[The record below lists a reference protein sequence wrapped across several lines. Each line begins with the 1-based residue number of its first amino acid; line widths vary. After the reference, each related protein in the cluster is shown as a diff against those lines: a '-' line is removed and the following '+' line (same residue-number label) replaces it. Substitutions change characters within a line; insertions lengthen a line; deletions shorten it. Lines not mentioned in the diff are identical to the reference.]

1 MEALK
6 ILGFVSLGL
15 LGAIGA
21 FILIITAIFIIS
33 FFRENPNS
41 GLIKYI
47 KIAFRNVLA
56 NKRRSLFIT
65 IAIAFGTMIMIVTMS
80 LSQGLRDNMLKNSFA
95 WFTGHVNIQG
105 WETLRGE
112 RLFRIPDADPINK
125 IIEEELETENVLYM
139 TGTLGKMFNSLKGG
153 GFKNSQLL
161 GMDIEKDKLF
171 RDSVVLES
179 GSFDSI
185 KEPYVALIDTD
196 LANEFGLEIGDTF
209 SFESLI
215 ETEKYGLVNST
226 KDFKVGAIIQSIV
239 GGMNF
244 FGNIRTSNETVKDFA
259 RLEDNQTSFIKI
271 FVKDKSDSERVAKLL
286 EEKFDT
292 PEFKHEI
299 SEWIIE
305 KRNKEVYEDLE
316 ERLGKEKFN
325 KESFIEYL
333 EGILKKE
340 PFRKVKKYIESDEFD
355 KEECKEK
362 LEEKIKVEDFQEYQV
377 KIKGAK
383 IGDSGE
389 NRVDE
394 AQSDIEERLER
405 KEDSLRIEITT
416 WQQEVSFLEDMIN
429 AIDIISYILVGILMV
444 IILIGISNTLIM
456 SIKER
461 TGEIGTLRAIGM
473 QKSAVQMLFVIEG
486 IILGFFGAI
495 MGVIVGG
502 AISLFFQIFGW
513 HFDKPMPI
521 SVFLANNTLY
531 FKLTIFIVLSVIIF
545 VIVISYLASLY
556 PSHRATKLKP
566 VTAMQRD

>member
-15 LGAIGA
+15 VGAIGA
-21 FILIITAIFIIS
+21 FILIITAVFIIS
-33 FFRENPNS
+33 FFIENPNS

-80 LSQGLRDNMLKNSFA
+80 LSEGLRDNMLKNSFA

-112 RLFRIPDADPINK
+112 RLFRIPDVDPINK
-125 IIEEELETENVLYM
+125 IIEEELNPKSVLYM
-139 TGTLGKMFNSLKGG
+139 TGTIGRMFNSIKGG

-171 RDSVVLES
+171 RESVVLEA
-179 GSFDSI
+179 GSFESI
-185 KEPYVALIDTD
+185 KEPYVALIDSD
-196 LANEFGLEIGDTF
+196 LANEFGLQIGDTF
-209 SFESLI
+209 SFESLV

-226 KDFKVGAIIQSIV
+226 KDLKVGAIIQSIV

-244 FGNIRTSNETVKDFA
+244 FGNIRVSNETVKDFA
-259 RLEDNQTSFIKI
+259 RLEENQTSFIKI
-271 FVKDKSDSERVAKLL
+271 FMKNKRDSERVAKLL

-292 PEFKHEI
+292 PEFKKEI

-305 KRNKEVYEDLE
+305 KRNRDVYEDLE
-316 ERLGKEKFN
+316 ERLDKEEFN
-325 KESFIEYL
+325 KESFIDYL
-333 EGILKKE
+333 EGILKRE
-340 PFRKVKKYIESDEFD
+340 NFRELRDYINSDEFD
-355 KEECKEK
+355 KEKCKNKLKEK
-362 LEEKIKVEDFQEYQV
+362 VKVEDFQEYQV
-377 KIKGAK
+377 EIKGAK

-389 NRVDE
+389 NRVE
-394 AQSDIEERLER
+394 ETQSDLESRLER

-486 IILGFFGAI
+486 IILGFFGAL
-495 MGVIVGG
+495 MGIIVGG
-502 AISLFFQIFGW
+502 IISLGFQIFGW
-513 HFDKPMPI
+513 HFDKPLPI

-531 FKLTIFIVLSVIIF
+531 FKLTIFIVLSVLIF

-556 PSHRATKLKP
+556 PSYKATKLKP

>member
-15 LGAIGA
+15 VGAIGA
-21 FILIITAIFIIS
+21 FILIITAVFIIS
-33 FFRENPNS
+33 FFIENPNS

-80 LSQGLRDNMLKNSFA
+80 LSEGLRDNMLKNSFA

-112 RLFRIPDADPINK
+112 RLFRIPDVDPINK
-125 IIEEELETENVLYM
+125 IIEEELNPKSVLYM
-139 TGTLGKMFNSLKGG
+139 TGTIGRMFNSIKGG

-171 RDSVVLES
+171 RESVVLEA
-179 GSFDSI
+179 GSFESI
-185 KEPYVALIDTD
+185 KEPYVALIDSD
-196 LANEFGLEIGDTF
+196 LANEFGLQIGDTF
-209 SFESLI
+209 SFESLV

-226 KDFKVGAIIQSIV
+226 KDLKVGAIIQSIV

-244 FGNIRTSNETVKDFA
+244 FGNIRVSNETVKDFA
-259 RLEDNQTSFIKI
+259 RLEENQTSFIKI
-271 FVKDKSDSERVAKLL
+271 FMKNKRDSERVAKLL

-292 PEFKHEI
+292 PEFKKEI

-305 KRNKEVYEDLE
+305 KRNRDVYEDLE
-316 ERLGKEKFN
+316 ERLDKEEFN
-325 KESFIEYL
+325 KESFIDYL
-333 EGILKKE
+333 EGILKRE
-340 PFRKVKKYIESDEFD
+340 NFRELRDYINSDEFD
-355 KEECKEK
+355 KEECKNKLKEK
-362 LEEKIKVEDFQEYQV
+362 VKVEDFQEYQV
-377 KIKGAK
+377 EIKGAK

-389 NRVDE
+389 NRVE
-394 AQSDIEERLER
+394 ETQSDLESRLER

-486 IILGFFGAI
+486 IILGFFGAL
-495 MGVIVGG
+495 MGIIVGG
-502 AISLFFQIFGW
+502 IISLGFQIFGW
-513 HFDKPMPI
+513 HFDKPLPI

-531 FKLTIFIVLSVIIF
+531 FKLTIFIVLSVLIF

-556 PSHRATKLKP
+556 PSYKATKLKP